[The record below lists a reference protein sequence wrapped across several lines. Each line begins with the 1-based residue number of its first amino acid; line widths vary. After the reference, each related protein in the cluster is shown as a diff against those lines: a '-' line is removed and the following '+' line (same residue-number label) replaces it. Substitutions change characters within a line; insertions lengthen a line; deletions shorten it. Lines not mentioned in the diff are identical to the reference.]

1 MMMKGK
7 QRKDRDRRRVVQG
20 VACAILAVVFLA
32 VVFWPSERKDAS
44 RPKAENQPLRYAG
57 ASRVVEKDS
66 EEELKEPP
74 KGALAE
80 LKEHIKTAE
89 PPRYAFP
96 NEPPTTKQRSDEE
109 ESANESQQKVS
120 SKDKKALNI
129 VPIPRFKAGELSVH
143 DFFAQNEGKLPII
156 VEGEVLD
163 HLATKMSF
171 EDLRDLCGGGLTE
184 TSKYE
189 AKAHEWA
196 GLSDL
201 KVRTMKEYL
210 ETYILNKTSDE
221 LVYSSGSVGIPEF
234 CPKLEF
240 FTPVPSYVSL
250 GVVPIDPYKVQP
262 GQPEMYIGPPGTKT
276 ELHMDGY
283 LISFWMSVYKGSKTF
298 RIIPFDEIYENERMK
313 SLFIDKKETNR
324 LEKVVSRNR
333 TTGKPIKKELEIW
346 NPDLDV
352 FPELLDATV
361 YEGAVNAGDWI
372 YLPGGALH
380 GVSNDG
386 YSWGVSINSM
396 LPASVKNFADVC
408 LKAQFKWD
416 CRQFA
421 EQLSPACK
429 ELGDLNATTADDL
442 VSCLMKGE
450 LMKKASALYD
460 SYASKDSYLHEA
472 FHFPNFKSWCEA
484 TCQSLRTRFE
494 IQKMQYKGFEDFKTY
509 YKEKFHKEIKDL
521 SLSEFFP
528 IEQVEY
534 VCGQCKAQSELDQI
548 LYKVL

>member
-1 MMMKGK
+1 
-7 QRKDRDRRRVVQG
+7 
-20 VACAILAVVFLA
+20 
-32 VVFWPSERKDAS
+32 
-44 RPKAENQPLRYAG
+44 
-57 ASRVVEKDS
+57 
-66 EEELKEPP
+66 
-74 KGALAE
+74 
-80 LKEHIKTAE
+80 
-89 PPRYAFP
+89 
-96 NEPPTTKQRSDEE
+96 
-109 ESANESQQKVS
+109 
-120 SKDKKALNI
+120 
-129 VPIPRFKAGELSVH
+129 
-143 DFFAQNEGKLPII
+143 
-156 VEGEVLD
+156 
-163 HLATKMSF
+163 MSF

-240 FTPVPSYVSL
+240 FTPIPSYVSL

-283 LISFWMSVYKGSKTF
+283 LISFWMSVYSGSKVF
-298 RIIPFDEIYENERMK
+298 RILPFDELISSKGMK
-313 SLFIDKKETNR
+313 RLFLEKETNR
-324 LEKVVSRNR
+324 WARG
-333 TTGKPIKKELEIW
+333 GKQLEIW
-346 NPDLDV
+346 DPDLEL

-396 LPASVKNFADVC
+396 LPATVKNFADVC

-442 VSCLMKGE
+442 VRCLMKGE

-534 VCGQCKAQSELDQI
+534 VCGQCEAQSDLDQI

>member
-1 MMMKGK
+1 M
-7 QRKDRDRRRVVQG
+7 
-20 VACAILAVVFLA
+20 
-32 VVFWPSERKDAS
+32 
-44 RPKAENQPLRYAG
+44 
-57 ASRVVEKDS
+57 
-66 EEELKEPP
+66 
-74 KGALAE
+74 
-80 LKEHIKTAE
+80 
-89 PPRYAFP
+89 
-96 NEPPTTKQRSDEE
+96 
-109 ESANESQQKVS
+109 
-120 SKDKKALNI
+120 
-129 VPIPRFKAGELSVH
+129 
-143 DFFAQNEGKLPII
+143 
-156 VEGEVLD
+156 
-163 HLATKMSF
+163 ATKMSF

-240 FTPVPSYVSL
+240 FTPIPSYVSL

-283 LISFWMSVYKGSKTF
+283 LISFWMSVYSGSKVF
-298 RIIPFDEIYENERMK
+298 RILPFDELISSKGMK
-313 SLFIDKKETNR
+313 RLFLEKETNR
-324 LEKVVSRNR
+324 WARG
-333 TTGKPIKKELEIW
+333 GKQLEIW
-346 NPDLDV
+346 DPDLDV

-396 LPASVKNFADVC
+396 LPATVKNFADVC
-408 LKAQFKWD
+408 VKAQFKWD

-484 TCQSLRTRFE
+484 TCQSVRTRFE
-494 IQKMQYKGFEDFKTY
+494 IQNNSKT
-509 YKEKFHKEIKDL
+509 L
-521 SLSEFFP
+521 P

-534 VCGQCKAQSELDQI
+534 VCGQCEAQSDLDQI
-548 LYKVL
+548 LYKIL